1 MELSFV
7 CENSADAS
15 YLAQELEFALRKDG
29 VPANALALKQS
40 SSENMDTGSVLSI
53 NVDTVAHALGSLGYI
68 ACFAKCIY
76 EVVSKHHSTVVIL
89 NEDGE
94 RIRVPPAKI
103 NLKRIEGALT
113 RQRPPKPKKSRS
125 KA

>member
-40 SSENMDTGSVLSI
+40 SSENMDPGGVLSI

-76 EVVSKHHSTVVIL
+76 EVVSKHHSTVLIL
-89 NEDGE
+89 NKDGK
-94 RIRVPPAKI
+94 RIKIPPGKI
-103 NLKRIEGALT
+103 NIKRIEDALAEP
-113 RQRPPKPKKSRS
+113 RPPKKKSRP